1 MTLDDVVDRLDS
13 LTFKF
18 DTFLMSIL
26 IIVI

>member
-1 MTLDDVVDRLDS
+1 MTLNDVVDRLDS
-13 LTFKF
+13 LILKF